1 MVPSLTLMPLTFA
14 GTLDRDA
21 LVRASEALTPLVSD
35 ARVAE
40 AWDRE
45 SVLPGF
51 SVGGLTRHLVSQPES
66 AVEFLGIRPVPPHAE
81 TVSLVEL
88 YGRTDWFEAPV
99 SAEENTSISAD
110 FNAMAAGRQEHSVA
124 ILAESV
130 AALPGAIAAAGP
142 TTYVPWQD
150 CLLATDDFLVVR
162 LMEVVVHADDLAASI
177 GADAPVFDDEALHP
191 VLALLAA
198 LSAGRH
204 GQTGVLRGLSRAD
217 RADGSV
223 SAFG

>member
-1 MVPSLTLMPLTFA
+1 MPLTFA
-14 GTLDRDA
+14 GSLDRDA
-21 LVRASEALTPLVSD
+21 LVRASEALSPLVSD
-35 ARVAE
+35 PRVGD

-45 SVLPGF
+45 SVLRGF
-51 SVGGLTRHLVSQPES
+51 TVGGLVRHLVSQPEC

-88 YGRTDWFEAPV
+88 YRRTDWFAAPV
-99 SAEENTSISAD
+99 IAEENTSIAAD
-110 FNAMAAGRQEHSVA
+110 FNAMAAGLQEHSVA

-130 AALPGAIAAAGP
+130 AALPGAIEAAGP

-177 GADAPVFDDEALHP
+177 GADAPVVDDEALHP

-204 GQTGVLRGLSRAD
+204 GQTEVLRALSRAE
-217 RADGSV
+217 RAGGSTGGSV